1 VQGCRSLMVA
11 STQISRLR
19 IQHLRICCSGALLL
33 VTLLASARTRPHY
46 GGTLRIE
53 VHGDAWAPDGLAR
66 RLVLDGLT
74 DLSDT
79 GEAEPA
85 LAVQWSQK
93 NHNQRWDFQLRPWVR
108 FQDGTPLTAEIVVA
122 SFKALCAIGASP
134 DATNP
139 APETQCPW
147 NAVYAAGPMDIVF
160 TTETPMPD
168 LPELLAQT
176 RFAVSKKD
184 PSGVLKGTGPFQVSG
199 FTNGALTL
207 TAYADCWQG
216 RPFLD
221 SVQIF
226 QHRSQRD
233 QWLDLS
239 VGRADIVQVPPEL
252 LRQAQQQHMNVRVSG
267 PVDVLALTIPAQGR
281 FQDQSMRQSA
291 ALAVDRAA
299 LYNVIF
305 QKQGEITASLLPQ
318 KVSGYAFLF
327 GTDRDLNRARALRG
341 GASPT
346 PLGIETEPGATMRL
360 AGERL
365 ALNLHEAGFNA
376 RMAPPVKPAA
386 MDLQLMHLEE
396 TGPRAAL
403 DEMLA
408 TFRLNV
414 TVTGTGA
421 QSLWQAESS
430 ALKAN
435 TVVPLL
441 WLPRGWAVGE
451 RVRDIRLSPDG
462 EPLLADAS
470 LEGAK

>member
-1 VQGCRSLMVA
+1 MLRQAAISLW
-11 STQISRLR
+11 
-19 IQHLRICCSGALLL
+19 LLL
-33 VTLLASARTRPHY
+33 LALGAGARTRPHY

-79 GEAEPA
+79 GTAEPA

-93 NHNQRWDFQLRPWVR
+93 NHDQHWDFQLRPWVR
-108 FQDGTPLTAEIVVA
+108 FQDGTPLTADAVVA
-122 SFKALCAIGASP
+122 SFTAMCANSASP
-134 DATNP
+134 DTANT
-139 APETQCPW
+139 APETECPW
-147 NAVYAAGPMDIVF
+147 NAVYAAGPLDIVF
-160 TTETPMPD
+160 TTETPLPD

-184 PSGVLKGTGPFQVSG
+184 PSGVLEGTGPFQVSG
-199 FTNGALTL
+199 FANGALTL

-221 SVQIF
+221 SVEVV

-252 LRQAQQQHMNVRVSG
+252 LRQAQQQHMNVLVSG
-267 PVDVLALTIPAQGR
+267 PVDLLALTIPAQSV
-281 FQDQSMRQSA
+281 FKDAAMRQSA

-327 GTDRDLNRARALRG
+327 GTDRDLNRARAMRG
-341 GASPT
+341 GAFPT
-346 PLGIETEPGATMRL
+346 PLGMGTEPGGATMRL

-376 RMAPPVKPAA
+376 RMAPPGKPAA
-386 MDLQLMHLEE
+386 MDLQVVHLEE
-396 TGPRAAL
+396 INPRAAL

-408 TFRLNV
+408 AFGLNV
-414 TVTGTGA
+414 TVNGTGA
-421 QSLWQAESS
+421 QALWQAESS
-430 ALKAN
+430 ALKSN

-441 WLPRGWAVGE
+441 CLPRAWAVGD
-451 RVRDIRLSPDG
+451 RVRDIRLSLDG
-462 EPLLADAS
+462 EPLLAEAS

>member
-1 VQGCRSLMVA
+1 V
-11 STQISRLR
+11 
-19 IQHLRICCSGALLL
+19 LLL
-33 VTLLASARTRPHY
+33 LTLGASARTRPHY

-53 VHGDAWAPDGLAR
+53 VNGDAWAPDGLAR

-79 GEAEPA
+79 DAAQPA
-85 LAVQWSQK
+85 LAVQWSQT
-93 NHNQRWDFQLRPWVR
+93 NHDQRWDFQLRPWVR
-108 FQDGTPLTAEIVVA
+108 FQDGTPLTADAVVA
-122 SFKALCAIGASP
+122 SFNALCANSASP
-134 DATNP
+134 NAANA

-147 NAVYAAGPMDIVF
+147 NAVYAAGPLEIVF
-160 TTETPMPD
+160 TTDAPSPD
-168 LPELLAQT
+168 FPELLAQT

-184 PSGVLKGTGPFQVSG
+184 PSGVLEGTGPFQVSG

-221 SVQIF
+221 SVEIV
-226 QHRSQRD
+226 QHRSLRD

-252 LRQAQQQHMNVRVSG
+252 LRQAQQQHMNVLVSG
-267 PVDVLALTIPAQGR
+267 PVDLLALTIPAQGV
-281 FQDQSMRQSA
+281 FQDAAMRQSA

-327 GTDRDLNRARALRG
+327 ATDRDLNRARAMRG
-341 GASPT
+341 GAFPT
-346 PLGIETEPGATMRL
+346 PLGMGTEPGGATVRL

-376 RMAPPVKPAA
+376 RMSPPGKPTA
-386 MDLQLMHLEE
+386 MDLQLVHLEE
-396 TGPRAAL
+396 INPRAAL

-408 TFRLNV
+408 EFSLNV
-414 TVTGTGA
+414 TVNGTGA
-421 QSLWQAESS
+421 QALWQAESS
-430 ALKAN
+430 ALKSN

-441 WLPRGWAVGE
+441 WLPRAWAVGD
-451 RVRDIRLSPDG
+451 RVRDIRLSLDG
-462 EPLLADAS
+462 KPLLAEAS

>member
-1 VQGCRSLMVA
+1 MWQA
-11 STQISRLR
+11 AIS
-19 IQHLRICCSGALLL
+19 GLLL
-33 VTLLASARTRPHY
+33 FLALGASARTRPHY

-79 GEAEPA
+79 GAAQPA
-85 LAVQWSQK
+85 LAVQWSQT
-93 NHNQRWDFQLRPWVR
+93 NHNQRWEFHLRPWVR
-108 FQDGTPLTAEIVVA
+108 FQDGTPLNAEAVVA
-122 SFKALCAIGASP
+122 SFTALCANSASP
-134 DATNP
+134 NATN
-139 APETQCPW
+139 AASETECPW
-147 NAVYAAGPMDIVF
+147 NAVYAAGPLDIVF
-160 TTETPMPD
+160 TTDAPSPD

-184 PSGVLKGTGPFQVSG
+184 PSGVLEGTGPFQVSG
-199 FTNGALTL
+199 FTNGALML

-221 SVQIF
+221 SVEIV

-239 VGRADIVQVPPEL
+239 VGHADIVQVPPEL
-252 LRQAQQQHMNVRVSG
+252 LRQAQQQHMNVLVSG
-267 PVDVLALTIPAQGR
+267 PVDLLALTIPAQGV
-281 FQDQSMRQSA
+281 FKDVGMRRSA

-305 QKQGEITASLLPQ
+305 QKQGEITAGLLPQ

-327 GTDRDLNRARALRG
+327 ATDRDLDRARAMRG
-341 GASPT
+341 GAFPT
-346 PLGIETEPGATMRL
+346 PLGIGTEPGGATMRL

-376 RMAPPVKPAA
+376 RMAPPGKPTA
-386 MDLQLMHLEE
+386 MDLQLVHLEE
-396 TGPRAAL
+396 TNPRAAL

-408 TFRLNV
+408 AFSLNV
-414 TVTGTGA
+414 TVNGTGPQA
-421 QSLWQAESS
+421 LWQAESS
-430 ALKAN
+430 ALKSN

-441 WLPRGWAVGE
+441 WLPRAWAIDE

>member
-1 VQGCRSLMVA
+1 VLRQA
-11 STQISRLR
+11 AIS
-19 IQHLRICCSGALLL
+19 GLLL
-33 VTLLASARTRPHY
+33 CVALAANARTRPHY

-53 VHGDAWAPDGLAR
+53 VHGDAWAPDGLAM

-74 DLSDT
+74 DLSDS
-79 GEAEPA
+79 GAAEPA
-85 LAVQWSQK
+85 LAVQWSQT
-93 NHNQRWDFQLRPWVR
+93 NHDQRWDFQLRPWVR
-108 FQDGTPLTAEIVVA
+108 FQDGTPLNADAVVA
-122 SFKALCAIGASP
+122 SFAAMCASSSLP
-134 DATNP
+134 DTANN
-139 APETQCPW
+139 APETPCPW
-147 NAVYAAGPMDIVF
+147 NAVYAAGPLEVVF
-160 TTETPMPD
+160 TTQTPSPD

-184 PSGVLKGTGPFQVSG
+184 PSGVLEGTGPFQVSG
-199 FTNGALTL
+199 FTNGALML

-221 SVQIF
+221 SVQIL

-239 VGRADIVQVPPEL
+239 VGNADIVEVPPEL
-252 LRQAQQQHMNVRVSG
+252 LREAQQQHMNVLVSG
-267 PVDVLALTIPAQGR
+267 PVDLLALTIPAQGV
-281 FQDQSMRQSA
+281 FKDAAMRQSA
-291 ALAVDRAA
+291 ALAVDRAS

-318 KVSGYAFLF
+318 RVSGYAFLF
-327 GTDRDLNRARALRG
+327 ATERDLNRARAMRG
-341 GASPT
+341 GAFPT
-346 PLGIETEPGATMRL
+346 PLGMGAEPGGATMRL
-360 AGERL
+360 AAERL
-365 ALNLHEAGFNA
+365 ALNLHEAGFNG
-376 RMAPPVKPAA
+376 RTAPASKPTA

-396 TGPRAAL
+396 IAPRAAL

-408 TFRLNV
+408 AFSLNA
-414 TVTGTGA
+414 TVNGTGA
-421 QSLWQAESS
+421 QALWEAESS
-430 ALKAN
+430 ALKNN

-441 WLPRGWAVGE
+441 WLPRAWAVGE

>member
-1 VQGCRSLMVA
+1 V
-11 STQISRLR
+11 
-19 IQHLRICCSGALLL
+19 LLL
-33 VTLLASARTRPHY
+33 LTLGASARTRPHY

-53 VHGDAWAPDGLAR
+53 VNGDAWAPDGLAR

-79 GEAEPA
+79 DAAQPA
-85 LAVQWSQK
+85 LAVQWSQT
-93 NHNQRWDFQLRPWVR
+93 NHDQRWDFQLRPWVR
-108 FQDGTPLTAEIVVA
+108 FQDGTPLTADAVVA
-122 SFKALCAIGASP
+122 SFNALCANSASP
-134 DATNP
+134 DAANA

-147 NAVYAAGPMDIVF
+147 NAVYAAGPLEIVF
-160 TTETPMPD
+160 TTDAPSPD
-168 LPELLAQT
+168 FPELLAQT

-184 PSGVLKGTGPFQVSG
+184 PSGVLEGTGPFQVSG

-221 SVQIF
+221 SVEIV
-226 QHRSQRD
+226 QHRSLRD

-252 LRQAQQQHMNVRVSG
+252 LRQAQQQHMNVLVSG
-267 PVDVLALTIPAQGR
+267 PVDLLALTIPAQGV
-281 FQDQSMRQSA
+281 FHDAAMRQSA

-327 GTDRDLNRARALRG
+327 ATDRDLNRARAMRG
-341 GASPT
+341 GAFPT
-346 PLGIETEPGATMRL
+346 PLGMGTEPGGATVRL

-376 RMAPPVKPAA
+376 RMSPPGKPTA
-386 MDLQLMHLEE
+386 MDLQLVHLEE
-396 TGPRAAL
+396 INPRAAL

-408 TFRLNV
+408 EFSLNV
-414 TVTGTGA
+414 TVNGTGA
-421 QSLWQAESS
+421 QALWQAESS
-430 ALKAN
+430 ALKSN

-441 WLPRGWAVGE
+441 WLPHAWAVGE

-462 EPLLADAS
+462 EPLLAEAS

>member
-1 VQGCRSLMVA
+1 VLRQA
-11 STQISRLR
+11 AIS
-19 IQHLRICCSGALLL
+19 GVLLL
-33 VTLLASARTRPHY
+33 LTLGASARTRPHY

-53 VHGDAWAPDGLAR
+53 VNGDAWAPDGLAR

-79 GEAEPA
+79 GAAQPA
-85 LAVQWSQK
+85 LAVQWSQT
-93 NHNQRWDFQLRPWVR
+93 NHDQRWDFQLRPWVR
-108 FQDGTPLTAEIVVA
+108 FQDGTPLTADAVVA
-122 SFKALCAIGASP
+122 SFNALCANSASP
-134 DATNP
+134 NAANA

-147 NAVYAAGPMDIVF
+147 NAVYAAGPLEIVF
-160 TTETPMPD
+160 TTDAPSPD
-168 LPELLAQT
+168 FPELLAQT

-184 PSGVLKGTGPFQVSG
+184 PSGVLEGTGPFQVSG

-221 SVQIF
+221 SVEIV
-226 QHRSQRD
+226 QHRSLRD

-252 LRQAQQQHMNVRVSG
+252 LRQAQQQHMNVLVSG
-267 PVDVLALTIPAQGR
+267 PVDLLALTIPAQGV
-281 FQDQSMRQSA
+281 FQDAAMRQSA

-327 GTDRDLNRARALRG
+327 ATDRDLNRARAMRG
-341 GASPT
+341 GAFPT
-346 PLGIETEPGATMRL
+346 PLGMGTEPGGATVRL

-376 RMAPPVKPAA
+376 RMSPAGKPTA
-386 MDLQLMHLEE
+386 MDLQLVHLEE
-396 TGPRAAL
+396 INPRAAL

-408 TFRLNV
+408 EFSLNV
-414 TVTGTGA
+414 TVNGTGA
-421 QSLWQAESS
+421 QALWQAESS
-430 ALKAN
+430 ALKSN

-441 WLPRGWAVGE
+441 WLPHAWAVGE

-462 EPLLADAS
+462 EPLLAEAS

>member
-1 VQGCRSLMVA
+1 MLRQA
-11 STQISRLR
+11 AIS
-19 IQHLRICCSGALLL
+19 GVLLL
-33 VTLLASARTRPHY
+33 LTLGASARTRPHY

-53 VHGDAWAPDGLAR
+53 VNGDAWAPDGLAR

-79 GEAEPA
+79 DAAQPA
-85 LAVQWSQK
+85 LAVQWSQT
-93 NHNQRWDFQLRPWVR
+93 NHDQRWDFQLRPWVR
-108 FQDGTPLTAEIVVA
+108 FQDGTPLTADAVVA
-122 SFKALCAIGASP
+122 SFNALCANSASP
-134 DATNP
+134 NAANA

-147 NAVYAAGPMDIVF
+147 NAVYAAGPLEIVF
-160 TTETPMPD
+160 TTDAPSPD
-168 LPELLAQT
+168 FPELLAQT

-184 PSGVLKGTGPFQVSG
+184 PSGVLEGTGPFQVSG

-221 SVQIF
+221 SVEIV
-226 QHRSQRD
+226 QHRSLRD

-252 LRQAQQQHMNVRVSG
+252 LRQAQQQHMNVLVSG
-267 PVDVLALTIPAQGR
+267 PVDLLALTIPAQGV
-281 FQDQSMRQSA
+281 FQDAAMRQSA

-327 GTDRDLNRARALRG
+327 ATDRDLNRARAMRG
-341 GASPT
+341 GAFPT
-346 PLGIETEPGATMRL
+346 PLGMGTEPGGATVRL

-376 RMAPPVKPAA
+376 RMSPPGKPTA
-386 MDLQLMHLEE
+386 MDLQLVHLEE
-396 TGPRAAL
+396 INPRAAL

-408 TFRLNV
+408 EFSLNV
-414 TVTGTGA
+414 TVNGTGA
-421 QSLWQAESS
+421 QALWQAESS
-430 ALKAN
+430 ALKSN

-441 WLPRGWAVGE
+441 
-451 RVRDIRLSPDG
+451 
-462 EPLLADAS
+462 
-470 LEGAK
+470 

>member
-1 VQGCRSLMVA
+1 M
-11 STQISRLR
+11 
-19 IQHLRICCSGALLL
+19 
-33 VTLLASARTRPHY
+33 
-46 GGTLRIE
+46 E
-53 VHGDAWAPDGLAR
+53 VNGDAWAPDGLAR

-79 GEAEPA
+79 DAAQPA
-85 LAVQWSQK
+85 LAVQWSQT
-93 NHNQRWDFQLRPWVR
+93 NHDQRWDFQLRPWVR
-108 FQDGTPLTAEIVVA
+108 FQDGTPLTADAVVA
-122 SFKALCAIGASP
+122 SFNALCANSASP
-134 DATNP
+134 DAANA

-147 NAVYAAGPMDIVF
+147 NAVYAAGPLEIVF
-160 TTETPMPD
+160 TTDAPSPD
-168 LPELLAQT
+168 FPELLAQT

-184 PSGVLKGTGPFQVSG
+184 PSGVLEGTGPFQVSG

-221 SVQIF
+221 SVEIV
-226 QHRSQRD
+226 QHRSLRD

-239 VGRADIVQVPPEL
+239 VGRTDIVQVPPEL
-252 LRQAQQQHMNVRVSG
+252 LRQAQQQHMNVLVSG
-267 PVDVLALTIPAQGR
+267 PVDLLALTIPAQGV
-281 FQDQSMRQSA
+281 FHDAAMRQSA

-327 GTDRDLNRARALRG
+327 ATDRDLNRARAMRG
-341 GASPT
+341 GAFPT
-346 PLGIETEPGATMRL
+346 PLGMGTEPGGATVRL

-376 RMAPPVKPAA
+376 RMSPPGKPTA
-386 MDLQLMHLEE
+386 MDLQLVHLEE
-396 TGPRAAL
+396 INPRAAL

-408 TFRLNV
+408 EFSLNV
-414 TVTGTGA
+414 TVNGTGA
-421 QSLWQAESS
+421 QALWQAESS
-430 ALKAN
+430 ALKSN

-441 WLPRGWAVGE
+441 WLPRAWAVGD
-451 RVRDIRLSPDG
+451 RVRDIRLSLDG
-462 EPLLADAS
+462 KPLLAEAS